1 MPWIS
6 GLRLTMMMTEIKIA
20 PQESAA
26 AGDRISGKH
35 QEKLAARSV
44 VILLNVSAQTCF
56 EKAEVFGV
64 R

>member
-1 MPWIS
+1 
-6 GLRLTMMMTEIKIA
+6 MMMTEIKIA

-56 EKAEVFGV
+56 EKEEGFGV